1 MRDVGDVRQVY
12 RGVILP
18 ASNSTSAASDSFSE
32 VLSSQASKEEAFEKA
47 ISFVLTNKRGYVAG
61 ENPMKYGIMQSTL
74 KDYDPKGKIAQH
86 VSQLDEPKARQIYQK
101 IWERAGCDKLPY
113 PLNVIHFDTYVQ
125 RPRTG
130 IEALKKAQGDP
141 QVYLEVRQSVQE
153 KLKVH
158 AANPAQVRS
167 RVEQLAAYV
176 KVNTPAASA
185 AEPQKQAG
193 LAETPQVS
201 LKKKPPVSHFETA
214 ATFIMKHEGRTM
226 VANDNGKGPAK
237 FGILQTTLK
246 DYDPEGR
253 IAQDVS
259 QLDESKAKQIYRRI
273 WQRAGCDK
281 LPYPLNIIHFDTFTH
296 RPNTAIEALDN
307 ADGDPQLYLE
317 LRQTALRGLRGYK
330 KFAAAWETRI
340 RNLGKLLTETI
351 NQTSEKKPDRLQP
364 LDRQGAG

>member
-1 MRDVGDVRQVY
+1 MREVGDVRQVY
-12 RGVILP
+12 RGVITP
-18 ASNSTSAASDSFSE
+18 ASSSTGTASESFSE
-32 VLSSQASKEEAFEKA
+32 VLATQASKEEAFDKA

-61 ENPMKYGIMQSTL
+61 DNPMKYGIMQSTL
-74 KDYDPKGKIAQH
+74 KDYDPKGKIAQD
-86 VSQLDEPKARQIYQK
+86 VSQLDEAKAKQIYRK
-101 IWERAGCDKLPY
+101 IWERAGCEKLPY

-141 QVYLEVRQSVQE
+141 QAYLEVRKTLEDGIKGYAPYRAQLKTRVDQLASYVTGSAPATGTTEAQNQSTPAE
-153 KLKVH
+153 T
-158 AANPAQVRS
+158 AQVTSKR
-167 RVEQLAAYV
+167 
-176 KVNTPAASA
+176 KV
-185 AEPQKQAG
+185 
-193 LAETPQVS
+193 
-201 LKKKPPVSHFETA
+201 PPSNFETA
-214 ATFIMKHEGRTM
+214 AAFLLKHEGRTM

-253 IAQDVS
+253 IVQDVS
-259 QLDESKAKQIYRRI
+259 QLDESKAKQIYKRI

-281 LPYPLNIIHFDTFTH
+281 LAYPLNIIHFDTFMH

-330 KFAAAWETRI
+330 KFAASWETRI
-340 RNLGKLLTETI
+340 RNLTKLLVGPA
-351 NQTSEKKPDRLQP
+351 NQTSEKKPDSLQP

>member
-12 RGVILP
+12 RGAILL
-18 ASNSTSAASDSFSE
+18 ASNSPSAASDSFSE
-32 VLSSQASKEEAFEKA
+32 VLSSQASKDEAFEKA
-47 ISFVLTNKRGYVAG
+47 ISFVLVNKRGYVAG
-61 ENPMKYGIMQSTL
+61 DNPMKYGIMQSTL
-74 KDYDPKGKIAQH
+74 KDYDPKGKIAQN
-86 VSQLDEPKARQIYQK
+86 VSQLDEGKARQIYLK

-141 QVYLEVRQSVQE
+141 QVYLEARQAVQE
-153 KLKVH
+153 KLKVN

-176 KVNTPAASA
+176 KIDTPATSKT
-185 AEPQKQAG
+185 ELQQQAG
-193 LAETPQVS
+193 PAEMAQASSRQKLSP
-201 LKKKPPVSHFETA
+201 SHFETA
-214 ATFIMKHEGRTM
+214 AAFILKHEGRAM

-259 QLDESKAKQIYRRI
+259 QLDESKAKQIYKRI

-281 LPYPLNIIHFDTFTH
+281 LSYPLNIIHFDTFTH

-330 KFAAAWETRI
+330 KFAASWETRI
-340 RNLGKLLTETI
+340 RNLGRLLGEAI
-351 NQTSEKKPDRLQP
+351 NPTPEKKPDRVQS
-364 LDRQGAG
+364 LDRQSAG